1 MVPSVFE
8 RENYCLALY
17 ELCPIFSCTIK
28 GEDSYAKEMAHVLVG
43 GAV

>member
-8 RENYCLALY
+8 RENYCLTLY
-17 ELCPIFSCTIK
+17 ELCPLFSCAIK
-28 GEDSYAKEMAHVLVG
+28 DEDINTKERARELVG

>member
-1 MVPSVFE
+1 MAPSVFE

-17 ELCPIFSCTIK
+17 ELCPLFSCTIK
-28 GEDSYAKEMAHVLVG
+28 DEDSNTKERAYELIE